1 MWAQSAT
8 IGLTGA
14 IKYPD
19 SYRTI
24 FFENLK
30 EDPDNY
36 ISSLCDWI
44 GIPYEKERML
54 NMVDYTRKQNS
65 AFSKNNNNT
74 SITRDNIDR
83 KKYLTDYE
91 INTLKKMACTNFVNA
106 TEYGKEEVII
116 NWKIKKT
123 QDVNIKEYSKMVCS
137 IKKSLISPL
146 NLRQA
151 ILFYSHELFIFDNIK
166 NIISIINNI
175 IKSKTK

>member
-1 MWAQSAT
+1 
-8 IGLTGA
+8 
-14 IKYPD
+14 
-19 SYRTI
+19 
-24 FFENLK
+24 
-30 EDPDNY
+30 
-36 ISSLCDWI
+36 
-44 GIPYEKERML
+44 
-54 NMVDYTRKQNS
+54 
-65 AFSKNNNNT
+65 
-74 SITRDNIDR
+74 
-83 KKYLTDYE
+83 
-91 INTLKKMACTNFVNA
+91 MACTNFVNA

-123 QDVNIKEYSKMVCS
+123 QNINIKEYSKMVSS